1 MSTEAAVV
9 LIGYGLAGSAFH
21 APFIAAAEGLRL
33 VAVVTGDSGRA
44 ADAVARYPGIEVID
58 SVSRVWP
65 RAAEF
70 DLAVVASPNRYHVAQ
85 ASAALDAR
93 LHVVVD
99 KPAAATGR
107 EVRDLAATA
116 ERAGRVFT
124 TFQNRRWD
132 GDFRTVRHLLER
144 GDLAG
149 VTRFESRFERAAA
162 PVKTGWKGSADPADL
177 ADIRYDLG
185 SHLVDQ
191 AIVLFGRPTAVY
203 AQVQATRPGAPAP
216 EDATVHLTHP
226 GGVVSYLRTSKASVP
241 VAPRFALAGPDVG
254 YHCWGLDPQE
264 SASRSGRLPTDP
276 GFGSYPESQW
286 GHLTTATGSHPTP
299 TLDGHY
305 LGFYTALAACLRG
318 EAPNPVPP
326 AETADV
332 ADTIEAAFRSTELG
346 APVLL
351 D

>member
-1 MSTEAAVV
+1 MSTEARVV

-21 APFIAAAEGLRL
+21 APFIAAADGLRL
-33 VAVVTGDSGRA
+33 VAVVTGDPGRA
-44 ADAVARYPGIEVID
+44 ADATGRYPGIEVLG
-58 SVSRVWP
+58 SPALLWP

-70 DLAVVASPNRYHVAQ
+70 DLAVVASPNRHHVEQ
-85 ASAALDAR
+85 ATAALTAG

-116 ERAGRVFT
+116 ERVGRVFT

-132 GDFRTVRHLLER
+132 GDFRTVRRLLDSGE
-144 GDLAG
+144 LAG
-149 VTRFESRFERAAA
+149 VSRFESRFERAAA

-191 AIVLFGRPTAVY
+191 AVVLFGRPSAVY
-203 AQVQATRPGAPAP
+203 AQVQATRPGAPAA
-216 EDATVHLTHP
+216 EDATFHLTHR

-241 VAPRFALAGPDVG
+241 LGPRFAVAGPDVG

-264 SASRSGRLPTDP
+264 AASRSGGRPTDP
-276 GFGSYPESQW
+276 GFGAYPESQW
-286 GHLTTATGSHPTP
+286 GELVTADGSRRVP
-299 TLDGHY
+299 TLDGDY
-305 LGFYTALAACLRG
+305 LAFYTALAACLRG

-326 AETADV
+326 DQTADV
-332 ADTIEAAFRSTELG
+332 ADTIEAAFHSAERG
-346 APVLL
+346 APVQL